1 MLSFAVI
8 LDPWYKL
15 QFVEFT
21 YRPLY
26 GIDGTKM
33 VMDLRDKLYSLFEG
47 YLRTTNNE
55 AHNMVE
61 KASSSGAN
69 EKVRDANIAGFD
81 TFESEIFGSINRKSQ
96 LDVYL
101 KKAWFDHNTHMD
113 LDILEY
119 WESHC
124 GRFPELSLM
133 ARDIMSIPTTTIA
146 LESVFSIGGRIL
158 DKYRSCLL
166 PQNAEAL
173 LCSHS
178 WLFTGQ
184 GKYLFHILLIFIK
197 LCILP
202 FYIYLLVFYFA
213 RYT

>member
-1 MLSFAVI
+1 
-8 LDPWYKL
+8 
-15 QFVEFT
+15 
-21 YRPLY
+21 
-26 GIDGTKM
+26 M
-33 VMDLRDKLYSLFEG
+33 VMDLRDELYSLFNG
-47 YLRTTNNE
+47 YLRTSNYE
-55 AHNMVE
+55 AHNMA
-61 KASSSGAN
+61 KNASSSGAN
-69 EKVRDANIAGFD
+69 EKVRDADIAGFD
-81 TFESEIFGSINRKSQ
+81 TFESEIVGSINSKSQ

-101 KKAWFDHNTHMD
+101 EEARFDHNTHVD

-124 GRFPELSLM
+124 GSFPDLSLM
-133 ARDIMSIPTTTIA
+133 ARDIMSIPITTVA
-146 LESVFSIGGRIL
+146 SESAFSIGGRIL

-173 LCSHS
+173 LCSRS

-184 GKYLFHILLIFIK
+184 GKYLFHILVIFIK

-213 RYT
+213 SYT